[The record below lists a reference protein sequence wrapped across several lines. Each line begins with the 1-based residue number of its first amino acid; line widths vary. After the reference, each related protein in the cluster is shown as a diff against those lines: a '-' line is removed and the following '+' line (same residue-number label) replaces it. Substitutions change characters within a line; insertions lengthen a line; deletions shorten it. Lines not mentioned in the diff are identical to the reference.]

1 MCHVLT
7 DINKN
12 GGWNK
17 MPYLEYGKIDEETEK
32 RLKELVENKSFRSY
46 WRKKRRFDIAVSSCI
61 LLLATIPMCFVA
73 AAIFIDDPH
82 GSPFYKQIRIGRHGK
97 EFYMYKFRTMY
108 VDADKRKAE
117 LMDQNEMDGPVFKI
131 KDDPRITRLGK
142 ILRKLSVDELPQLF
156 NVLRGDM
163 SMVGPRPPLPGEV
176 EEYSDYHKLRLIVT
190 PGITCDWQIADN
202 RNDIPFDQWVE
213 MDLNYI
219 ENRTTLGDLKIIF
232 KTPFAM
238 LSATGR

>member
-1 MCHVLT
+1 
-7 DINKN
+7 
-12 GGWNK
+12 
-17 MPYLEYGKIDEETEK
+17 MPYLEFGKISKETEE
-32 RLKELVENKSFRSY
+32 RLARIINNKSFRSY
-46 WRKKRRFDIAVSSCI
+46 WRKKRTFDVIVSLII
-61 LLLATIPMCFVA
+61 LIFAIIPILIISI
-73 AAIFIDDPH
+73 AIFLDDPH

-117 LMDQNEMDGPVFKI
+117 LMEQNEMDGPVFKI

-142 ILRKLSVDELPQLF
+142 IFRKLSVDELPQLF
-156 NVLRGDM
+156 NVLRGSM
-163 SMVGPRPPLPGEV
+163 SLVGPRPPLPDEV
-176 EEYSDYHKLRLIVT
+176 SEYTDYAKLRLIVT

-202 RNDIPFDQWVE
+202 RNDIPFDRWVE

-219 ENRTTLGDLKIIF
+219 ENRTTIGDLKIIF
-232 KTPFAM
+232 RTPFAM

>member
-1 MCHVLT
+1 
-7 DINKN
+7 
-12 GGWNK
+12 
-17 MPYLEYGKIDEETEK
+17 MPYLEFGKISKETEE
-32 RLKELVENKSFRSY
+32 RLARIINNKSFRSY
-46 WRKKRRFDIAVSSCI
+46 WRKKRTFDVIVSLII
-61 LLLATIPMCFVA
+61 LIFAIIPILIISI
-73 AAIFIDDPH
+73 AIFLDDPH

-117 LMDQNEMDGPVFKI
+117 LMEQNEMDGPVFKI

-142 ILRKLSVDELPQLF
+142 IFRKLSVDELPQLF
-156 NVLRGDM
+156 NVLRGSM
-163 SMVGPRPPLPGEV
+163 SLVGPRPPLPDEV
-176 EEYSDYHKLRLIVT
+176 SEYTDYEKLRLIVT

-202 RNDIPFDQWVE
+202 RNDIPFDRWVE

-219 ENRTTLGDLKIIF
+219 ENRTAIGDLKIIF
-232 KTPFAM
+232 RTPFAM

>member
-1 MCHVLT
+1 MV
-7 DINKN
+7 
-12 GGWNK
+12 
-17 MPYLEYGKIDEETEK
+17 YLEHGKIDEATEK
-32 RLKELVENKSFRSY
+32 KLDEMLSNKSFRTY
-46 WRKKRRFDIAVSSCI
+46 WRKKRAFDVVVCSVLLAVS
-61 LLLATIPMCFVA
+61 AVPMALVA
-73 AAIFIDDPH
+73 AAIYLDDPH
-82 GSPFYKQIRIGRHGK
+82 GSPFFKQIRIGRHGE

-108 VDADKRKAE
+108 VDAEKRRAE

-142 ILRKLSVDELPQLF
+142 YLRKLSVDELPQLF
-156 NVLRGDM
+156 NVLRGNM
-163 SMVGPRPPLPGEV
+163 SLVGPRPPLPGEV
-176 EEYSDYHKLRLIVT
+176 DEYSDYHKLRLIVT

-219 ENRTTLGDLKIIF
+219 EHRTTWGDLKIIF
-232 KTPFAM
+232 RTPLAM

>member
-1 MCHVLT
+1 MA
-7 DINKN
+7 
-12 GGWNK
+12 
-17 MPYLEYGKIDEETEK
+17 YLEHGKIDADAEK
-32 RLKELVENKSFRSY
+32 KLDELVNNKSFRWY
-46 WRKKRRFDIAVSSCI
+46 WRKKRVFDIIVCSII
-61 LLLATIPMCFVA
+61 LVIAAIPMALVA
-73 AAIFIDDPH
+73 VAIFLDDPH

-108 VDADKRKAE
+108 VDADQRRAE

-142 ILRKLSVDELPQLF
+142 YLRKLSVDELPQLF
-156 NVLRGDM
+156 NVISGNM
-163 SMVGPRPPLPGEV
+163 SLVGPRPPLPGEV

-219 ENRTTLGDLKIIF
+219 ENRTAWGDLKIIF
-232 KTPFAM
+232 RTPFAM

>member
-1 MCHVLT
+1 
-7 DINKN
+7 
-12 GGWNK
+12 
-17 MPYLEYGKIDEETEK
+17 MPYLEFGKVDKATEE
-32 RLKELVENKSFRSY
+32 RLARIVNNKSFRSY
-46 WRKKRRFDIAVSSCI
+46 WRKKRTFDIIVSLVI
-61 LLLATIPMCFVA
+61 LIFATIPIVLVA
-73 AAIFIDDPH
+73 IAIFLDDPH

-117 LMDQNEMDGPVFKI
+117 LMEQNEMDGPVFKM

-142 ILRKLSVDELPQLF
+142 IFRKLSVDELPQLF
-156 NVLRGDM
+156 NVLHGNM
-163 SMVGPRPPLPGEV
+163 SLVGPRPPLPDEV
-176 EEYSDYHKLRLIVT
+176 SEYTDYEKLRLIVT

-202 RNDIPFDQWVE
+202 RNDIPFDRWVE

-219 ENRTTLGDLKIIF
+219 ENRTTIGDLKIIF
-232 KTPFAM
+232 RTPFAM

>member
-1 MCHVLT
+1 
-7 DINKN
+7 
-12 GGWNK
+12 
-17 MPYLEYGKIDEETEK
+17 MPYLEFGKISKETEE
-32 RLKELVENKSFRSY
+32 RLARIINNKSFRSY
-46 WRKKRRFDIAVSSCI
+46 WRKKRNFDVIVSLII
-61 LLLATIPMCFVA
+61 LIFAIIPILIISI
-73 AAIFIDDPH
+73 AIFLDDPH

-117 LMDQNEMDGPVFKI
+117 LMEQNEMDGPVFKI

-142 ILRKLSVDELPQLF
+142 ILRKLSVDELPQLCK
-156 NVLRGDM
+156 VLRGSM
-163 SMVGPRPPLPGEV
+163 SLVGPRPPLPDEV
-176 EEYSDYHKLRLIVT
+176 AEYTDYEKLRLIVT

-202 RNDIPFDQWVE
+202 RNDIPFDRWVE

-219 ENRTTLGDLKIIF
+219 ENRTAIGDLKIIF
-232 KTPFAM
+232 RTPFAM

>member
-1 MCHVLT
+1 
-7 DINKN
+7 
-12 GGWNK
+12 
-17 MPYLEYGKIDEETEK
+17 MPYLEFGKIDKATEE
-32 RLKELVENKSFRSY
+32 RLARIVNNKSFRSY
-46 WRKKRRFDIAVSSCI
+46 WRKKRIFDIIVSLVI
-61 LLLATIPMCFVA
+61 LIIAIIPMAVVA
-73 AAIFIDDPH
+73 LAVFLDDPH

-117 LMDQNEMDGPVFKI
+117 LMEQNEMDGPAFKM

-156 NVLRGDM
+156 NVFRGNM
-163 SMVGPRPPLPGEV
+163 SLVGPRPPLPDEV
-176 EEYSDYHKLRLIVT
+176 AEYNDYEKLRLIVT
-190 PGITCDWQIADN
+190 PGITCDWQISNN
-202 RNDIPFDQWVE
+202 RNDIPFDRWIE

-219 ENRTTLGDLKIIF
+219 ENRTSWGDLKIIF
-232 KTPFAM
+232 KTPLAM

>member
-1 MCHVLT
+1 
-7 DINKN
+7 
-12 GGWNK
+12 
-17 MPYLEYGKIDEETEK
+17 MPYLEFGKIDEETEK
-32 RLKELVENKSFRSY
+32 RLARIVNNKSFGSY
-46 WRKKRRFDIAVSSCI
+46 WRKKRAFDIIVSCVI
-61 LLLATIPMCFVA
+61 LILAIIPIILVA
-73 AAIFIDDPH
+73 LAIFIDDPH
-82 GSPFYKQIRIGRHGK
+82 GNPFYKQVRIGRHGK

-117 LMDQNEMDGPVFKI
+117 LLEQNEMDGPAFKM

-156 NVLRGDM
+156 NVFRGNM
-163 SMVGPRPPLPGEV
+163 SLVGPRPPLPEEV
-176 EEYSDYHKLRLIVT
+176 AEYRDYDKIRLIVT

-202 RNDIPFDQWVE
+202 RNDIPFEKWIE

-219 ENRTTLGDLKIIF
+219 ENRTAWGDLKIIF

>member
-1 MCHVLT
+1 
-7 DINKN
+7 
-12 GGWNK
+12 
-17 MPYLEYGKIDEETEK
+17 MPYLEFGKIDEATEK
-32 RLKELVENKSFRSY
+32 RLNELIHGKSFRSY
-46 WRKKRRFDIAVSSCI
+46 WRKKRIFDIIVSSVII
-61 LLLATIPMCFVA
+61 LFAAIPMAIVA
-73 AAIFIDDPH
+73 LAVFLDDPH
-82 GSPFYKQIRIGRHGK
+82 GSPFYKQIRIGRHGD
-97 EFYMYKFRTMY
+97 EFYMFKFRTMY
-108 VDADKRKAE
+108 VDADKRREE
-117 LMDQNEMDGPVFKI
+117 LMAQNEMDGPVFKI

-156 NVLRGDM
+156 NVFCGHM
-163 SMVGPRPPLPGEV
+163 SLVGPRPPLPNEV
-176 EEYSDYHKLRLIVT
+176 AEYSDYQKLRLIVT

-219 ENRTTLGDLKIIF
+219 ENRTAWGDLKIIF

>member
-1 MCHVLT
+1 MQKRV
-7 DINKN
+7 
-12 GGWNK
+12 
-17 MPYLEYGKIDEETEK
+17 GKD
-32 RLKELVENKSFRSY
+32 
-46 WRKKRRFDIAVSSCI
+46 
-61 LLLATIPMCFVA
+61 
-73 AAIFIDDPH
+73 
-82 GSPFYKQIRIGRHGK
+82 GK
-97 EFYMYKFRTMY
+97 LFNVYKFRTMY

-117 LMDQNEMDGPVFKI
+117 LMEQNEMDGPVFKI

-142 ILRKLSVDELPQLF
+142 IFRKLSIDELPQLF

-163 SMVGPRPPLPGEV
+163 SLVGPRPPLPDEV
-176 EEYSDYHKLRLIVT
+176 KEYSDYQKLRLIVT

-219 ENRTTLGDLKIIF
+219 EHRTTWGDLKIIF

>member
-1 MCHVLT
+1 
-7 DINKN
+7 
-12 GGWNK
+12 
-17 MPYLEYGKIDEETEK
+17 MPYLEYGKIDEATKK
-32 RLKELVENKSFRSY
+32 RLDDLISNKSFKTY
-46 WRKKRRFDIAVSSCI
+46 WKKKRTFDVIVSTII
-61 LLLATIPMCFVA
+61 LII
-73 AAIFIDDPH
+73 AAIPIALVTLAVFIDDPH
-82 GSPFYKQIRIGRHGK
+82 GSPFYKQIRIGRHGE
-97 EFYMYKFRTMY
+97 EFYMHKFRTMY

-117 LMDQNEMDGPVFKI
+117 LMEQNEMDGPVFKI

-156 NVLRGDM
+156 DVFIGHM
-163 SMVGPRPPLPGEV
+163 SLVGPRPPLPDEV
-176 EEYSDYHKLRLIVT
+176 EEYTDYNKLRLIVT
-190 PGITCDWQIADN
+190 PGITCDWQIAKN
-202 RNDIPFDQWVE
+202 RNDIPFDEWVE

>member
-1 MCHVLT
+1 
-7 DINKN
+7 
-12 GGWNK
+12 
-17 MPYLEYGKIDEETEK
+17 MPYLEYGKVDDATEK
-32 RLKELVENKSFRSY
+32 RLKEIVENKSFRTY
-46 WRKKRRFDIAVSSCI
+46 WRKKRVFDVIVSTI
-61 LLLATIPMCFVA
+61 LLIFAIIPILLVA
-73 AAIFIDDPH
+73 LAIFIDDPH
-82 GSPFYKQIRIGRHGK
+82 GSPFYKQIRIGRHGE

-117 LMDQNEMDGPVFKI
+117 LMEQNEMDGPVFKM

-142 ILRKLSVDELPQLF
+142 ILRKTSVDELPQFF

-163 SMVGPRPPLPGEV
+163 SMVGPRPPLPNEV
-176 EEYSDYHKLRLIVT
+176 AEYEDYHKLRLIVT

-202 RNDIPFDQWVE
+202 RNDIPFEQWVE

-219 ENRTTLGDLKIIF
+219 ENRTTWGDLKIIF

>member
-1 MCHVLT
+1 MQ
-7 DINKN
+7 
-12 GGWNK
+12 
-17 MPYLEYGKIDEETEK
+17 YLEYGTIDEATEK
-32 RLKELVENKSFRSY
+32 RLKEIVENKSFKSY
-46 WRKKRRFDIAVSSCI
+46 WRKKRSFDIVVASV
-61 LLLATIPMCFVA
+61 LLTFAAIPMGIVA

-82 GSPFYKQIRIGRHGK
+82 GSPIFKQVRIGRHGE
-97 EFYMYKFRTMY
+97 EFNMYKFRTMY
-108 VDADKRKAE
+108 VDAESRKAD
-117 LMDQNEMDGPVFKI
+117 LMEQNEMDGPVFKI

-142 ILRKLSVDELPQLF
+142 YLRKLSIDELPQFF
-156 NVLRGDM
+156 NVLRGHM
-163 SMVGPRPPLPGEV
+163 SLVGPRPPLPGEV
-176 EEYSDYHKLRLIVT
+176 EQYTDYNKLRLIVT

-202 RNDIPFDQWVE
+202 RNDIPFDEWVE